1 MDVKGL
7 PFEHMHDVPW
17 GGSVSPWM
25 RWPNVHAQ
33 RAHVSGCHVQHGGGA
48 LVSGWHRGT
57 NAGQAELLEGTPAR
71 EGMFRASVGAGMLP
85 GSCVLMLTPCVVML
99 TPECAGLPSRETR
112 HTIGGSGAIAST
124 RAAHNGVHQQ
134 RLQAVARAVPESIR
148 PERRVWRTSRRRE
161 YVLWFV
167 RCLASFACLHLHQ
180 SCTSVQLLSTA
191 STCRASVLCFCSLTN
206 PHPPRVTLLVFCRYT
221 SRSTKALRKGFAY
234 YKTLTRHHAGASR
247 GSVQFSSGDT
257 VLVEVKSYGRGPT
270 RLAYGKV
277 VAFARDCRGLS
288 SNERKRLQIGKA
300 TAVVKLLPRK
310 SVRGF
315 VLCRVASTLMPC
327 EQVLS
332 SLRVGV
338 APQQAA
344 GAKQGQGTPAAIQSR
359 GASQVVWTIPP
370 LEIG

>member
-1 MDVKGL
+1 
-7 PFEHMHDVPW
+7 
-17 GGSVSPWM
+17 
-25 RWPNVHAQ
+25 
-33 RAHVSGCHVQHGGGA
+33 
-48 LVSGWHRGT
+48 
-57 NAGQAELLEGTPAR
+57 
-71 EGMFRASVGAGMLP
+71 MFRASVGAGMLP

-370 LEIG
+370 LKIG